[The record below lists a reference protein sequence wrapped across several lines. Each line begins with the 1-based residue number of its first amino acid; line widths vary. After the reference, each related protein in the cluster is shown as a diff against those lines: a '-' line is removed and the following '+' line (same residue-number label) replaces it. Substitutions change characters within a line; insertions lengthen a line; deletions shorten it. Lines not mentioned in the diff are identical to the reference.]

1 MTGFR
6 IGYACGPAELIDAM
20 MRIHQYSMLCA
31 SIISQEA
38 AIEAL
43 QNGAEPVAEMK
54 EQYRLRRNY
63 IVKAFNDMGLDC
75 HLPRGSFYAF
85 PSVQSTGLNS
95 SEFASRLVKEE
106 NVACV
111 PGNAFGAPGEGF
123 LRCCFAT
130 GLEQIKTAC
139 ERTAR
144 FVNSLKTEG
153 A

>member
-1 MTGFR
+1 
-6 IGYACGPAELIDAM
+6 
-20 MRIHQYSMLCA
+20 
-31 SIISQEA
+31 
-38 AIEAL
+38 
-43 QNGAEPVAEMK
+43 
-54 EQYRLRRNY
+54 
-63 IVKAFNDMGLDC
+63 MGLDC

-85 PSVQSTGLNS
+85 PSVQSTGLGS
-95 SEFASRLVKEE
+95 GEFASRLVKEE

-111 PGNAFGAPGEGF
+111 PGNAFGDGGEGF

-144 FVNSLKTEG
+144 FVKSLKSEG